1 MLQMY
6 SQPNPED
13 RKAMFLIFTSLG
25 CLSWMTAII
34 VSLFVLKFVD
44 TALTA
49 DGEIIHRNNTG
60 AHVKVRF
67 TTADGNIIEYHQNSA
82 VSYKVGHKVKVLYD
96 PENPYNAS
104 TNAPGALWFKST
116 IISLIG
122 TAFIIGAY
130 GEWKQWQRIQRM

>member
-1 MLQMY
+1 MRQNI
-6 SQPNPED
+6 QPNPDD

-25 CLSWMTAII
+25 CLSWITAIL
-34 VSLFVLKFVD
+34 VSLFVLRFID
-44 TALTA
+44 TASTA

-67 TTADGNIIEYHQNSA
+67 TTRDGNIIEYHQNSA
-82 VSYKVGHKVKVLYD
+82 VSYKIGHKVKVLYD

-116 IISLIG
+116 IIAIIG
-122 TAFIIGAY
+122 TGFIIGAY
-130 GEWKQWQRIQRM
+130 GEWKQYKRLKS